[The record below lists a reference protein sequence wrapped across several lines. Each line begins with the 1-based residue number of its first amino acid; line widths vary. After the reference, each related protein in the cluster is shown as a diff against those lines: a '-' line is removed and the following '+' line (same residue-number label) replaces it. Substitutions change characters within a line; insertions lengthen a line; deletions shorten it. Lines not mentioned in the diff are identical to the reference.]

1 MKNGTLKKSLSVF
14 LAILMI
20 VPTLFATGAPG
31 LLSLFD
37 GVVIEAEAAI
47 AGIKIV
53 VPETLYLTPS
63 TGSQTA
69 IQYYINNNAD
79 GSVKT
84 SQDTTAEVYITYPG
98 ATLTSISAKTSSAI
112 TLPASITGLVGT
124 TFGTSAT
131 KATGTF
137 SLGAGLSAGSTAL
150 VEWTFVFDVD
160 GQTKTHYAYSVAY
173 APWYQPVG
181 AASKAVGSWH
191 NTYASSI
198 LWVQGVHGYSD
209 GDRANSWYVQTA
221 NFLPMLGNLKAP
233 SNNNPDTNWIQS
245 GSNGLSPTMS
255 YNVIT
260 ESGTNYHARANT
272 ISPTANITVD
282 TSRYNNFNQIPNFS
296 VGFMVTDK
304 DGITENKGTHA
315 WYVSDY
321 GTNNGSSY
329 YNGTDRGSS
338 QYTSDW
344 NDTGTKIWYSDSDNA
359 CGIKVN
365 QQSWN
370 KGISGTANF
379 RLKSAARSEYKATIT
394 TTGWNN
400 NFVNISVTGANKG
413 TLRTNVLN
421 GTSYAKENYT
431 ADTWNTYYAAL
442 KTAATNLC
450 NPTSATVD
458 TADLTNAE
466 AGLHT
471 TLTLNANGGNLG
483 ENVPLNVAMQVGGNP
498 TTSFNNADVIDA
510 YYATRTG
517 YTFLGW
523 STDKNATSAPATVTV
538 GLNDTV
544 YAVWKANTYYAIF
557 DNLIDYN
564 AWNKAAGNG
573 VVSDVTENGFT
584 ITCNDGAGEATSES
598 PYFAVTPGK
607 SYKIKMDFIGDNW
620 DVYIFFCD
628 ENGSWIDFADGP
640 SNRYSSNGS
649 TGIDPDNAVF
659 TAPNKAEVVKAKI
672 RVDSNNANNV
682 VRFENIRVYEV
693 GKVAEGVSYE
703 TAMLVTYDSPYG
715 TLPTPVKT
723 GYTFDGWLRHDD
735 TYITESSVMKITENS
750 YLTSRW
756 TENRYT
762 VAYNA
767 NGSNDAVEA
776 PKTYNYTETVT
787 VAAAIERV
795 GHTFA
800 GWKSDANGEIYQPGE
815 VVPALTAENDVTVT
829 LTAQWNI
836 NSYTLTFVNNAGT
849 TVETKAYD
857 YGTAGSD
864 VTLPANTAAHYDG
877 INHYNYTW
885 PTVADVTG
893 DATYNETKKTE
904 AHVFTET
911 VITDS
916 TCTATGTKKL
926 SCACGYE
933 TTKEIPMKAHSLSFV
948 AKVDAKCGID
958 GTGEHYKCSVCG
970 GLFADANGSTPVTAE
985 QLVIPALEHQYGE
998 VKHAATCTMGS
1009 YSTFTCSL
1017 CNDTY
1022 STDPADD
1029 LIEHPYVLTENNP
1042 EPDCT
1047 NAGVAHYTCSA
1058 CGASKTEDLEA
1069 LGHSMQFITG
1079 TPATCTSA
1087 GTVDHYKCTRCSGL
1101 FADADGENA
1110 LDSIVDPIK
1119 DHTPG
1124 EAAKENV
1131 VPATCTVEGSH
1142 EDVVKCTVCSTELS
1156 RTPVVD
1162 PMITHTAA
1170 DAVEEGRV
1178 PSTCTVAGYYN
1189 SVVYCSVCNTKLSS
1203 TKVDLPLAAHTEEI
1217 IPAVESTCTVAG
1229 KTEGTK
1235 CSVCGEIL
1243 VAQQDTALKPH
1254 TEGETVVEN
1263 NVDPDCENAGS
1274 YDNVVYCTVC
1284 KGELSRVTVTVDALG
1299 HTEATRE
1306 EVTLEATCGAP
1317 GSKNIITYCT
1327 VCNAELNTV
1336 TEAIPATGAHVYAT
1350 EVEGSRVD
1358 ATCVETGTVTMACT
1372 CGATEEQTLAI
1383 DSTNHANLVT
1393 DAAVAATCTATG
1405 LTEGQHCEACGVVTL
1420 AQQTTDKLAHT
1431 EDTREE
1437 VTLEAT
1443 CGKDG
1448 SKNIITY
1455 CTVCKNDLKTV
1466 EETIPATGK
1475 HSYDDGVVTTEPK
1488 CEAEGVK
1495 TFTCSVCN
1503 DSYTEPV
1510 AQLGHKYVGVETKAP
1525 TCTETGVMTYTCQ
1538 NDSSH
1543 TYTETIKENG
1553 HTITKVDAKAATC
1566 EDFGWNAYEYC
1577 SVCDYT
1583 TYEKIEALGHDYVG
1597 VVTTEPTCTEKGV
1610 MTYTCKNDASHTY
1623 TEPVSALNHIDSDN
1637 NGYCDRE
1644 GCGALICDHVGQ
1656 DTVLKDDKKAT
1667 CTADGYTGDVR
1678 CAKCDVIVEYGT
1690 KIDMLGH
1697 AWSETYTSNGN
1708 GKDNTHYQTCTREN
1722 CGVKNEAVAHTW
1734 NDGVVTTD
1742 PTCEGEGEKTF
1753 TCTAKE
1759 CGATYTEAV
1768 AANGHNYGEWIEED
1782 PATCVATGTLGHYE
1796 CSVCHKNFDADK
1808 AELADLTIAIDDNN
1822 HVTTTDHEQTDATC
1836 LTVGYTAGTFCED
1849 CDKWI
1854 SGHEEIEAIAH
1865 KNKVHHEKVDSTCS
1879 ATGTIEYWSCPDCG
1893 NNFSDEECNTAV
1905 TDLTIKIDPEAH
1917 KWDEG
1922 KVTTEPGCTAEG
1934 VKTYTCQHNA
1944 EHTYTD
1950 SIPATNHQFDMFF
1963 PANAATCVKGG
1974 NKAYKLC
1981 SNCRLYFAEN
1991 AEINSEDGQASAA
2004 AFATEIDSNNH
2015 VQTTNHKQ
2023 QDATCTEIGYTAGTF
2038 CEDCG
2043 KWISGHEEI
2052 EATGHAY
2059 GAWTFDAD
2067 GKHKR
2072 VCANDASHVET
2083 EACAD
2088 SATDNDCN
2096 CDQCGNFVAH
2106 SYGNAT
2112 CDAPASCTVCGETTG
2127 EALGHDFSVFVETV
2141 DYTCTTDGYTTYK
2154 CIRCAETENRD
2165 ITKAAHRPAADFAVI
2180 EKASCDKAGYKAI
2193 LCTECNE
2200 ELETETIAKREHN
2213 LVDTTVEKAPTCS
2226 ATGIMNQKCDC
2237 AETDEYAACD
2247 YTTTRVMD
2255 KVADA
2260 HKAEA
2265 DYTVIEKASCDKAG
2279 YKAILCE
2286 YCDAELS
2293 KETIA
2298 KREHNLVDATVALA
2312 PTCSATGIMNQK
2324 CDCAETAEYAAC
2336 DYTTTREIEI
2346 DADAHKAEA
2355 DYIQTVAPTCS
2366 AVGEEKLYCEYC
2378 NAVLDTREVAIDADA
2393 HKAEADYTV
2402 MQKATCEADG
2412 YKAILCE
2419 YCDAELATETI
2430 AKLGHAYVGVVT
2442 TEPGC
2447 ETEGVKTFTCS
2458 NDENHVYTEAIAA
2471 LGHTEVTDNAVA
2483 PTCTETGLTE
2493 GKHCSACGKVL
2504 VAQETVD
2511 ALGHSAAEAVKENV
2525 VAATCEADG
2534 SYDNVVRCS
2543 VCKVVLA
2550 SEHVVEEKLGHDYK
2564 LADLM
2569 RPTQNADGTW
2579 GNGYATYVCQNDA
2592 KHYYS
2597 ELVNRADYTEYDK
2610 VISDLE
2616 ARLEDDTLSDEVRA
2630 EIESLL
2636 EANKVEADRIE
2647 SEQDAVNAVVG
2658 ALAEGSTNYMKTFK
2672 VTFVADGEVVS
2683 EQTVSYGSAATAPEA
2698 PEKEGFVFT
2707 GWEGKYTN
2715 IKADTTVTAVF
2726 YEGDIILTL
2735 SAKELGLAVGKT
2747 AQLTA
2752 TVFPEEKADIA
2763 LTWAVDNPAVAT
2775 VDANGVVTGVKNG
2788 TTIVTVSALDGKIS
2802 AKAMVY
2808 VYNEGADYTVQ
2819 LAKSKYGS
2827 FVVGDYIFYDTA
2839 YINIKPGQEFKFRF
2853 ALNSSYSAEDIII
2866 TVNGQDLSVDADNY
2880 FTIPYTTDNLMIMAV
2895 PAPGSG
2901 LENGDDTDNSGT
2913 NNTAHSCWCHSSNKL
2928 LQFLWKILMFFC
2940 KLFGV
2945 ESYHYCACGEAHW

>member
-1 MKNGTLKKSLSVF
+1 MKNGTLKKFLSVF

-37 GVVIEAEAAI
+37 GVVTEAEAAI
-47 AGIKIV
+47 AGIRIV

-63 TGSQTA
+63 TGASA
-69 IQYYINNNAD
+69 SVQYYINNNAD

-84 SQDTTAEVYITYPG
+84 SADTTASVHISYPG
-98 ATLTSISAKTSSAI
+98 AKLTSISAKTSAAI
-112 TLPASITGLVGT
+112 TLPSSITGLVGT
-124 TFGTSAT
+124 TFGSTAAT
-131 KATGTF
+131 ATGTF
-137 SLGAGLSAGSTAL
+137 SLPAGLNPGGTAL
-150 VEWTFVFDVD
+150 VEWTFVFDVN

-173 APWYQPVG
+173 APWYLPVG
-181 AASKAVGSWH
+181 AAARAVGAHH
-191 NTYASSI
+191 NVYSSSI
-198 LWVQGVHGYSD
+198 LWVTGAHGYAA
-209 GDRANSWYVQTA
+209 GDSTNLHYPKTDTFQ
-221 NFLPMLGNLKAP
+221 PMLGLITSP
-233 SNNNPDTNWIQS
+233 SNTSPDTYIQS
-245 GSNGLSPTMS
+245 DSNGLSATIS
-255 YNVIT
+255 YQSISQSTV
-260 ESGTNYHARANT
+260 NYHARANS

-282 TSRYNNFNQIPNFS
+282 TSRYNNFNQIPNFK
-296 VGFMVTDK
+296 VGFMVTDR
-304 DGITENKGTHA
+304 ENAEEGK
-315 WYVSDY
+315 WYLADY

-329 YNGTDRGSS
+329 YNGTARSGSRYDGDYND
-338 QYTSDW
+338 QGTSFTY
-344 NDTGTKIWYSDSDNA
+344 NDADTTCGVKYNA
-359 CGIKVN
+359 A
-365 QQSWN
+365 WN
-370 KGISGTANF
+370 KAISGTASF
-379 RLKSAARSEYKATIT
+379 RLKSGVYGYHGGVIKSTS
-394 TTGWNN
+394 WNN
-400 NFVNISVTGANKG
+400 NFVNISVTGANKAA
-413 TLRTNVLN
+413 LRTAVLA

-431 ADTWNTYYAAL
+431 ADTWNTYYTAL
-442 KTAATNLC
+442 KAAATELC
-450 NPTSATVD
+450 TPTSATVD
-458 TADLTNAE
+458 TSALTTAE

-483 ENVPLNVAMQVGGNP
+483 TNVPLSVAMQVGGNP
-498 TTSFNNADVIDA
+498 TTSFNNADVIGSF
-510 YYATRTG
+510 YATRTG

-523 STDKNATSAPATVTV
+523 STDKNATTAPATVTI

-573 VVSDVTENGFT
+573 VVSDVTADGFT
-584 ITCNDGAGEATSES
+584 ITSNDGAGEATSES

-607 SYKIKMDFIGDNW
+607 SYKIEMDFIGDNW

-649 TGIDPDNAVF
+649 TGVPADNAVF
-659 TAPNKAEVVKAKI
+659 TAPSKTEVVKAKI
-672 RVDSNNANNV
+672 RVDANGSNNA

-703 TAMLVTYDSPYG
+703 TAKLVTYDSPYG

-723 GYTFDGWLRHDD
+723 GYTFDGWLRHDG

-750 YLTSRW
+750 YFTSQW
-756 TENRYT
+756 TENRYK

-776 PKTYNYTETVT
+776 PKTYNYTENVSI
-787 VAAAIERV
+787 AAAIERV

-815 VVPALTAENDVTVT
+815 VVPALTTENDVTVT

-849 TVETKAYD
+849 TVESKDYN

-864 VTLPANTAAHYDG
+864 VALPANTAAHYDG
-877 INHYNYTW
+877 TNHYSYAW

-893 DATYNETKKTE
+893 DATYNETQKTE

-926 SCACGYE
+926 TCACGYE
-933 TTKEIPMKAHSLSFV
+933 TTEEIPMKAHSLDFV

-970 GLFADANGSTPVTAE
+970 GLFADENGSTPVTAE

-998 VKHAATCTMGS
+998 VKHAATCTKGS
-1009 YSTFTCSL
+1009 YSTFTCAL

-1058 CGASKTEDLEA
+1058 CGATKTEDLEA
-1069 LGHSMQFITG
+1069 LGHSMQFFTG
-1079 TPATCTSA
+1079 TPATCTSD
-1087 GTVDHYKCTRCSGL
+1087 GIVDHYKCTRCSGL

-1110 LDSIVDPIK
+1110 LDSTVDPIK

-1131 VPATCTVEGSH
+1131 VPATCTVAGSH

-1156 RTPVVD
+1156 RTTVVD
-1162 PMITHTAA
+1162 PVIAHTAA
-1170 DAVEEGRV
+1170 AAVEEGRV
-1178 PSTCTVAGYYN
+1178 PSTCTVAGYYYN
-1189 SVVYCSVCNTKLSS
+1189 VVKCSVCSEELDR

-1217 IPAVESTCTVAG
+1217 LPATDSTCTVAG
-1229 KTEGTK
+1229 KTEGKK

-1284 KGELSRVTVTVDALG
+1284 KGEISRVTVPVDALG

-1306 EVTLEATCGAP
+1306 EVTLEATCGAD

-1327 VCNAELNTV
+1327 VCNADLETV
-1336 TEAIPATGAHVYAT
+1336 TEAIPATGAHVYAN
-1350 EVEGSRVD
+1350 EVAGTRVD
-1358 ATCVETGTVTMACT
+1358 ATCVATGKVTFACA
-1372 CGATEEQTLAI
+1372 CGATEEQPLAI

-1405 LTEGQHCEACGVVTL
+1405 LTEGQHCEACKVVTV

-1437 VTLEAT
+1437 VTSEAT
-1443 CGKDG
+1443 CGTEGK
-1448 SKNIITY
+1448 KNVITF

-1466 EETIPATGK
+1466 EETIPATDN

-1488 CEAEGVK
+1488 CETDGVK

-1503 DSYTEPV
+1503 DSYTEV
-1510 AQLGHKYVGVETKAP
+1510 VEKLGHKYVGVETKAP
-1525 TCTETGVMTYTCQ
+1525 TCTETGVMTYTCE

-1553 HTITKVDAKAATC
+1553 HTVTKVEAKAATC

-1583 TYEKIEALGHDYVG
+1583 TYEEIDALGHDYDDG
-1597 VVTTEPTCTEKGV
+1597 VVTTEPTCTEKGEK
-1610 MTYTCKNDASHTY
+1610 TFTCANDKNHTY
-1623 TEPVSALNHIDSDN
+1623 TEPVSALDHIDANSD
-1637 NGYCDRE
+1637 GYCDRE
-1644 GCGALICDHVGQ
+1644 GCNALICDHVGTERITT
-1656 DTVLKDDKKAT
+1656 DEAAAT
-1667 CTADGYTGDVR
+1667 CTEDGYTGDER
-1678 CAKCDVIVEYGT
+1678 CAKCNVIITEGE

-1708 GKDNTHYQTCTREN
+1708 GKDATHYQTCTREN

-1734 NDGVVTTD
+1734 DDGEITTD
-1742 PTCEGEGEKTF
+1742 PTCEGEGVKTF

-1768 AANGHNYGEWIEED
+1768 AANGHSYGEWINEVA
-1782 PATCVATGTLGHYE
+1782 ATCINTGVKGHYE
-1796 CSVCHKNFDADK
+1796 CSVCHKNFDAEK
-1808 AELADLTIAIDDNN
+1808 AELDSLVIAIDDNN
-1822 HVTTTDHEQTDATC
+1822 HVTITDHEQTDATC

-1854 SGHEEIEAIAH
+1854 DGHEEIPAIAH
-1865 KNKVHHEKVDSTCS
+1865 KNKVHHAKVDATCV

-1905 TDLTIKIDPEAH
+1905 ENLTIAINPEAH

-1922 KVTTEPGCTAEG
+1922 KVTTVPGCNQMG
-1934 VKTYTCQHNA
+1934 IKTYTC
-1944 EHTYTD
+1944 EYDETHTK
-1950 SIPATNHQFDMFF
+1950 P
-1963 PANAATCVKGG
+1963 
-1974 NKAYKLC
+1974 
-1981 SNCRLYFAEN
+1981 E
-1991 AEINSEDGQASAA
+1991 EIGYDL
-2004 AFATEIDSNNH
+2004 NNH
-2015 VQTTNHKQ
+2015 INTENHAAVKE
-2023 QDATCTEIGYTAGTF
+2023 TCTTVGYTAGVYCTD
-2038 CEDCG
+2038 CEVY
-2043 KWISGHEEI
+2043 ISGHEEI
-2052 EATGHAY
+2052 EAIAHKNKVHHAKIDATCVATGTIEYWSCPDCSKNFSDEACTTEVTDLTVAINPDNHAIVNHEAQAPTCTEIGWDAYETCSRCDYTTYEAIEATGHDY

-2067 GKHKR
+2067 GNHKR

-2088 SATDNDCN
+2088 AATDNDCN

-2106 SYGNAT
+2106 SYGAAT
-2112 CDAPASCTVCGETTG
+2112 CDAPATCTVCGETTG
-2127 EALGHDFSVFVETV
+2127 EALGHDFKNYVSDNNATCTEDGTKTAKCERCDATNTIADEGSAIGHDMQETTAKV
-2141 DYTCTTDGYTTYK
+2141 NATCDTDGAKAIYTCANGCGK
-2154 CIRCAETENRD
+2154 TEGGD
-2165 ITKAAHRPAADFAVI
+2165 VIT
-2180 EKASCDKAGYKAI
+2180 
-2193 LCTECNE
+2193 
-2200 ELETETIAKREHN
+2200 
-2213 LVDTTVEKAPTCS
+2213 
-2226 ATGIMNQKCDC
+2226 
-2237 AETDEYAACD
+2237 
-2247 YTTTRVMD
+2247 
-2255 KVADA
+2255 
-2260 HKAEA
+2260 
-2265 DYTVIEKASCDKAG
+2265 
-2279 YKAILCE
+2279 
-2286 YCDAELS
+2286 
-2293 KETIA
+2293 
-2298 KREHNLVDATVALA
+2298 
-2312 PTCSATGIMNQK
+2312 
-2324 CDCAETAEYAAC
+2324 
-2336 DYTTTREIEI
+2336 
-2346 DADAHKAEA
+2346 
-2355 DYIQTVAPTCS
+2355 
-2366 AVGEEKLYCEYC
+2366 
-2378 NAVLDTREVAIDADA
+2378 
-2393 HKAEADYTV
+2393 
-2402 MQKATCEADG
+2402 
-2412 YKAILCE
+2412 
-2419 YCDAELATETI
+2419 
-2430 AKLGHAYVGVVT
+2430 KLGHAYVGVVT

-2458 NDENHVYTEAIAA
+2458 NDATHVYTEVIPA
-2471 LGHTEVTDNAVA
+2471 LNHTEVIDDAVA

-2493 GKHCSACGKVL
+2493 GKHCSVCDKIL
-2504 VAQETVD
+2504 VAQEVVD
-2511 ALGHSAAEAVKENV
+2511 ALGHTAAEAVKENV

-2543 VCKVVLA
+2543 VCNEILT
-2550 SEHVVEEKLGHDYK
+2550 SEHVVEEKLGHDYR
-2564 LADLM
+2564 LDNLV
-2569 RPTQNADGTW
+2569 RPTKQADGTW
-2579 GNGYATYVCQNDA
+2579 GNGYETYVCKNDA
-2592 KHYYS
+2592 KHI
-2597 ELVNRADYTEYDK
+2597 ETKLVKRADYTEYDEIVAK
-2610 VISDLE
+2610 LE
-2616 ARLEDDTLSDEVRA
+2616 NKLADENLDAAVRA
-2630 EIESLL
+2630 EIEKLL
-2636 EANKVEADRIE
+2636 TDNKVADNLVE
-2647 SEQDAVNAVVG
+2647 SEQSAITAAAESIETDG
-2658 ALAEGSTNYMKTFK
+2658 ADYMKTFN
-2672 VTFVADGEVVS
+2672 VTFVADGKVVS

-2735 SAKELGLAVGKT
+2735 SENELGLAIGKT

-2763 LTWAVDNPAVAT
+2763 LNWSVANASVAT

-2788 TTIVTVSALDGKIS
+2788 ITTVTVSALDGKIT
-2802 AKAMVY
+2802 ATATVY
-2808 VYNEGADYTVQ
+2808 VYNASSEYTVQ
-2819 LAKSKYGS
+2819 LAKSSLGH
-2827 FVVGDYIFYDTA
+2827 FVIGDYVFYDNA
-2839 YINIKPGQEFKFRF
+2839 YINVKPGQEFRFRF
-2853 ALNSSYSAEDIII
+2853 ALNGSYSADDVVI
-2866 TVNGQDLSVDADNY
+2866 TVNGQELSVDSENY
-2880 FTIPYTTDNLMIMAV
+2880 FTIPYTTDNLTILAV

-2901 LENGDDTDNSGT
+2901 LDGNGSDNDSDSGNSGSNT
-2913 NNTAHSCWCHSSNKL
+2913 TAHSCWCHSGNKL

-2940 KLFGV
+2940 KLFGI
-2945 ESYHYCACGEAHW
+2945 ESYHYCACGKAHW

>member
-1 MKNGTLKKSLSVF
+1 MKNGILKKSLSVF
-14 LAILMI
+14 LALLMI
-20 VPTLFATGAPG
+20 VPTLFATGAAP

-37 GVVIEAEAAI
+37 GVVTEAEAAI
-47 AGIKIV
+47 AGIRIV

-63 TGSQTA
+63 TGASTSV
-69 IQYYINNNAD
+69 QYYINNNAD

-84 SQDTTAEVYITYPG
+84 TTDTTASVHISYPG
-98 ATLTSISAKTSSAI
+98 AKLTSISAATSAAI
-112 TLPASITGLVGT
+112 TLPSSITGLVGT
-124 TFGTSAT
+124 TFGSSAAT
-131 KATGTF
+131 ATGTF
-137 SLGAGLSAGSTAL
+137 SLPAGLNPGGTAL
-150 VEWTFVFDVD
+150 VEWTFVFDVN
-160 GQTKTHYAYSVAY
+160 GQTKTHYAYTVAY

-181 AASKAVGSWH
+181 AAAKAVGSWH

-304 DGITENKGTHA
+304 DGIKNGTNA

-321 GTNNGSSY
+321 GTSNGSSY

-370 KGISGTANF
+370 KGISGTADF

-400 NFVNISVTGANKG
+400 NFVNISVTGADKS

-431 ADTWNTYYAAL
+431 ADTWIAYYSAL

-458 TADLTNAE
+458 SSALTTAE

-483 ENVPLNVAMQVGGNP
+483 ENVPLSVAMQVGGNP
-498 TTSFNNADVIDA
+498 TTSFNNADVIGA

-573 VVSDVTENGFT
+573 VVSDVTADGFT
-584 ITCNDGAGEATSES
+584 ITSNDGAGEATSES

-607 SYKIKMDFIGDNW
+607 SYKIEMDFIGDNW

-649 TGIDPDNAVF
+649 TGVPADNAVF
-659 TAPNKAEVVKAKI
+659 TAPSKTEVVKAKI
-672 RVDSNNANNV
+672 RVDANGSNNA

-703 TAMLVTYDSPYG
+703 TAKLVTYDSPYG

-735 TYITESSVMKITENS
+735 TYITEASVMKITENS
-750 YLTSRW
+750 YLTSQW

-776 PKTYNYTETVT
+776 PKTYNYTENVT

-815 VVPALTAENDVTVT
+815 EVPALTAENDVTVT

-836 NSYTLTFVNNAGT
+836 NSYTLTFVNNAGS
-849 TVETKAYD
+849 TVESKAYD

-877 INHYNYTW
+877 TNHYSYAW
-885 PTVADVTG
+885 PTVADVT
-893 DATYNETKKTE
+893 DNAIYNETKKTE

-911 VITDS
+911 VIADS

-926 SCACGYE
+926 TCACGYE
-933 TTKEIPMKAHSLSFV
+933 TTEEIPMKAHSLAFV
-948 AKVDAKCGID
+948 AKVDAKCGIE

-970 GLFADANGSTPVTAE
+970 GLFADENGSTPVTAE

-1009 YSTFTCSL
+1009 YSTFTCAL

-1058 CGASKTEDLEA
+1058 CGATKTENLEA
-1069 LGHSMQFITG
+1069 LGHSMQFIAG

-1087 GTVDHYKCTRCSGL
+1087 GTIDHFKCTRCSGL

-1131 VPATCTVEGSH
+1131 VPATCTVAGSH

-1162 PMITHTAA
+1162 PVIAHTAA
-1170 DAVEEGRV
+1170 AAVEEGRV
-1178 PSTCTVAGYYN
+1178 PSTCTVAGYYYN
-1189 SVVYCSVCNTKLSS
+1189 VVKCSVCSTELDRTKVDLDLAAHTEEILPATDSTCTVPGKTEGKKCSVCDAILVEQQDTELKAHTEAAAVEEGRVESTCTVAGSYDSVVYCSVCNTKLSS
-1203 TKVDLPLAAHTEEI
+1203 TKIDLPLAAHAEEI
-1217 IPAVESTCTVAG
+1217 LPATDSTCTVAG
-1229 KTEGTK
+1229 KTEGKK

-1243 VAQQDTALKPH
+1243 VEQTDKALAPH
-1254 TEGETVVEN
+1254 N
-1263 NVDPDCENAGS
+1263 
-1274 YDNVVYCTVC
+1274 
-1284 KGELSRVTVTVDALG
+1284 
-1299 HTEATRE
+1299 EATRE
-1306 EVTLEATCGAP
+1306 DVTLEATCGAP

-1327 VCNAELNTV
+1327 VCNADLNTV
-1336 TEAIPATGAHVYAT
+1336 TEVIPATGAHVYAN
-1350 EVEGSRVD
+1350 EVAGTRVD
-1358 ATCVETGTVTMACT
+1358 ATCVATGKVTFACA

-1393 DAAVAATCTATG
+1393 DTAVAATCTATG
-1405 LTEGQHCEACGVVTL
+1405 LTEGQHCEACKVVTV

-1437 VTLEAT
+1437 VTSEAT
-1443 CGKDG
+1443 CGAEGK
-1448 SKNIITY
+1448 KNVITY

-1475 HSYDDGVVTTEPK
+1475 HSYDGGVITTEPK
-1488 CEAEGVK
+1488 CETDGVK

-1503 DSYTEPV
+1503 DSYTEAV

-1525 TCTETGVMTYTCQ
+1525 TCTETGIMTYTCQ

-1543 TYTETIKENG
+1543 TYTEEIKENG
-1553 HTITKVDAKAATC
+1553 HTITKVEAKAATC
-1566 EDFGWNAYEYC
+1566 DDFGWNAYEYC

-1583 TYEKIEALGHDYVG
+1583 TYEEIDALGHDYEG
-1597 VVTTEPTCTEKGV
+1597 AETKAPTCTEKGV

-1623 TEPVSALNHIDSDN
+1623 TEDIAALNHIDDDN

-1644 GCGALICDHVGQ
+1644 GCDALICDHVGTERITT
-1656 DTVLKDDKKAT
+1656 DEAAAT

-1678 CAKCDVIVEYGT
+1678 CTKCDVIVEYGT
-1690 KIDMLGH
+1690 KINMLGH
-1697 AWSETYTSNGN
+1697 AWSETFTSNGD

-1734 NDGVVTTD
+1734 NEGAITTD
-1742 PTCEGEGEKTF
+1742 PTCEGEGVKTF
-1753 TCTAKE
+1753 TCTASE

-1768 AANGHNYGEWIEED
+1768 VANGHDYGTWIAEV
-1782 PATCVATGTLGHYE
+1782 PATC
-1796 CSVCHKNFDADK
+1796 
-1808 AELADLTIAIDDNN
+1808 
-1822 HVTTTDHEQTDATC
+1822 
-1836 LTVGYTAGTFCED
+1836 
-1849 CDKWI
+1849 
-1854 SGHEEIEAIAH
+1854 
-1865 KNKVHHEKVDSTCS
+1865 
-1879 ATGTIEYWSCPDCG
+1879 
-1893 NNFSDEECNTAV
+1893 
-1905 TDLTIKIDPEAH
+1905 IK
-1917 KWDEG
+1917 
-1922 KVTTEPGCTAEG
+1922 EG
-1934 VKTYTCQHNA
+1934 VK
-1944 EHTYTD
+1944 
-1950 SIPATNHQFDMFF
+1950 
-1963 PANAATCVKGG
+1963 
-1974 NKAYKLC
+1974 
-1981 SNCRLYFAEN
+1981 
-1991 AEINSEDGQASAA
+1991 
-2004 AFATEIDSNNH
+2004 
-2015 VQTTNHKQ
+2015 
-2023 QDATCTEIGYTAGTF
+2023 
-2038 CEDCG
+2038 
-2043 KWISGHEEI
+2043 GH
-2052 EATGHAY
+2052 
-2059 GAWTFDAD
+2059 
-2067 GKHKR
+2067 
-2072 VCANDASHVET
+2072 
-2083 EACAD
+2083 
-2088 SATDNDCN
+2088 
-2096 CDQCGNFVAH
+2096 
-2106 SYGNAT
+2106 
-2112 CDAPASCTVCGETTG
+2112 
-2127 EALGHDFSVFVETV
+2127 
-2141 DYTCTTDGYTTYK
+2141 
-2154 CIRCAETENRD
+2154 
-2165 ITKAAHRPAADFAVI
+2165 
-2180 EKASCDKAGYKAI
+2180 
-2193 LCTECNE
+2193 
-2200 ELETETIAKREHN
+2200 
-2213 LVDTTVEKAPTCS
+2213 
-2226 ATGIMNQKCDC
+2226 
-2237 AETDEYAACD
+2237 
-2247 YTTTRVMD
+2247 
-2255 KVADA
+2255 
-2260 HKAEA
+2260 
-2265 DYTVIEKASCDKAG
+2265 
-2279 YKAILCE
+2279 
-2286 YCDAELS
+2286 
-2293 KETIA
+2293 
-2298 KREHNLVDATVALA
+2298 
-2312 PTCSATGIMNQK
+2312 
-2324 CDCAETAEYAAC
+2324 
-2336 DYTTTREIEI
+2336 
-2346 DADAHKAEA
+2346 
-2355 DYIQTVAPTCS
+2355 
-2366 AVGEEKLYCEYC
+2366 
-2378 NAVLDTREVAIDADA
+2378 
-2393 HKAEADYTV
+2393 
-2402 MQKATCEADG
+2402 
-2412 YKAILCE
+2412 
-2419 YCDAELATETI
+2419 
-2430 AKLGHAYVGVVT
+2430 YV
-2442 TEPGC
+2442 
-2447 ETEGVKTFTCS
+2447 
-2458 NDENHVYTEAIAA
+2458 
-2471 LGHTEVTDNAVA
+2471 
-2483 PTCTETGLTE
+2483 
-2493 GKHCSACGKVL
+2493 
-2504 VAQETVD
+2504 
-2511 ALGHSAAEAVKENV
+2511 
-2525 VAATCEADG
+2525 
-2534 SYDNVVRCS
+2534 
-2543 VCKVVLA
+2543 
-2550 SEHVVEEKLGHDYK
+2550 
-2564 LADLM
+2564 
-2569 RPTQNADGTW
+2569 
-2579 GNGYATYVCQNDA
+2579 
-2592 KHYYS
+2592 
-2597 ELVNRADYTEYDK
+2597 
-2610 VISDLE
+2610 
-2616 ARLEDDTLSDEVRA
+2616 
-2630 EIESLL
+2630 
-2636 EANKVEADRIE
+2636 
-2647 SEQDAVNAVVG
+2647 
-2658 ALAEGSTNYMKTFK
+2658 
-2672 VTFVADGEVVS
+2672 
-2683 EQTVSYGSAATAPEA
+2683 
-2698 PEKEGFVFT
+2698 
-2707 GWEGKYTN
+2707 
-2715 IKADTTVTAVF
+2715 
-2726 YEGDIILTL
+2726 
-2735 SAKELGLAVGKT
+2735 
-2747 AQLTA
+2747 
-2752 TVFPEEKADIA
+2752 
-2763 LTWAVDNPAVAT
+2763 
-2775 VDANGVVTGVKNG
+2775 
-2788 TTIVTVSALDGKIS
+2788 
-2802 AKAMVY
+2802 
-2808 VYNEGADYTVQ
+2808 
-2819 LAKSKYGS
+2819 
-2827 FVVGDYIFYDTA
+2827 
-2839 YINIKPGQEFKFRF
+2839 
-2853 ALNSSYSAEDIII
+2853 
-2866 TVNGQDLSVDADNY
+2866 
-2880 FTIPYTTDNLMIMAV
+2880 
-2895 PAPGSG
+2895 
-2901 LENGDDTDNSGT
+2901 
-2913 NNTAHSCWCHSSNKL
+2913 
-2928 LQFLWKILMFFC
+2928 
-2940 KLFGV
+2940 
-2945 ESYHYCACGEAHW
+2945 

>member
-37 GVVIEAEAAI
+37 GVVTEAEAAI

-63 TGSQTA
+63 TGASATV
-69 IQYYINNNAD
+69 QYYINNNAD

-112 TLPASITGLVGT
+112 TLPTSITGLVGT
-124 TFGTSAT
+124 TFGTDAT

-150 VEWTFVFDVD
+150 VEWTFVFDVN

-181 AASKAVGSWH
+181 AAAKAVGAWH

-221 NFLPMLGNLKAP
+221 NFLPMLGTIKAP
-233 SNNNPDTNWIQS
+233 ANNNPETNWIQS

-260 ESGTNYHARANT
+260 ESGTKYHARANT

-282 TSRYNNFNQIPNFS
+282 TSRYNNFNQIPNFK

-304 DGITENKGTHA
+304 EGITADKGTHA

-321 GTNNGSSY
+321 GTNKGSSY
-329 YNGTDRGSS
+329 YNGTDRGSN

-394 TTGWNN
+394 STGWNN
-400 NFVNISVTGANKG
+400 NFVNISVTGADKS

-431 ADTWNTYYAAL
+431 ADTWNTYYTAL

-458 TADLTNAE
+458 TSALTTAE

-483 ENVPLNVAMQVGGNP
+483 TDVPLNVAMNVGGNS

-557 DNLIDYN
+557 DNLFNYSSFTIGTGSLTIDER
-564 AWNKAAGNG
+564 
-573 VVSDVTENGFT
+573 TETGFT
-584 ITCNDGAGEATSES
+584 VTSTAEDANTGFSAAIPVEPGKTYRLEADAQIEAVLGGYDVYVHTLDANQAGETTATPDTTNGAHREGSVYIS
-598 PYFAVTPGK
+598 LTGQTTNTKPYIQFTA
-607 SYKIKMDFIGDNW
+607 GDNTAFVKIRF
-620 DVYIFFCD
+620 D
-628 ENGSWIDFADGP
+628 A
-640 SNRYSSNGS
+640 
-649 TGIDPDNAVF
+649 NAVG
-659 TAPNKAEVVKAKI
+659 NKLTV
-672 RVDSNNANNV
+672 N
-682 VRFENIRVYEV
+682 NIRLYEV
-693 GKVAEGVSYE
+693 GAIADGVSYE
-703 TAMLVTYDSPYG
+703 TAKLVTYDSPYG

-723 GYTFDGWLRHDD
+723 GYTFDGWLRHDG

-750 YLTSRW
+750 YLTSQW

-776 PKTYNYTETVT
+776 PKTYNYTENVSI
-787 VAAAIERV
+787 AAAIERV

-815 VVPALTAENDVTVT
+815 VVPALTTENDVTVT

-849 TVETKAYD
+849 IVETKAYD
-857 YGTAGSD
+857 YGTAASD

-877 INHYNYTW
+877 TNHYNYIW

-893 DATYNETKKTE
+893 NATYNETKKTE
-904 AHVFTET
+904 AHVFNET

-933 TTKEIPMKAHSLSFV
+933 TTEEIPMKAHSLSFV
-948 AKVDAKCGID
+948 EKVDAKCGVA

-985 QLVIPALEHQYGE
+985 QLVIPALVHQYGE

-1047 NAGVAHYTCSA
+1047 NAGIAHYTCSA
-1058 CGASKTEDLEA
+1058 CGATKTEDLEA
-1069 LGHSMQFITG
+1069 LGHSMQFFTG

-1087 GTVDHYKCTRCSGL
+1087 GTVDHFKCTRCSGL
-1101 FADADGENA
+1101 FADADGEDA

-1131 VPATCTVEGSH
+1131 VPATCTVAGSH

-1162 PMITHTAA
+1162 PVIAHTAA
-1170 DAVEEGRV
+1170 AAVEEGRV
-1178 PSTCTVAGYYN
+1178 PSTCTVAGYYYN
-1189 SVVYCSVCNTKLSS
+1189 VVKCSVCSEELDR
-1203 TKVDLPLAAHTEEI
+1203 TKVDLELAAHTEEI
-1217 IPAVESTCTVAG
+1217 LPATDSTCTVAG
-1229 KTEGTK
+1229 KTEGKK

-1243 VAQQDTALKPH
+1243 VAQQPTELK
-1254 TEGETVVEN
+1254 
-1263 NVDPDCENAGS
+1263 A
-1274 YDNVVYCTVC
+1274 
-1284 KGELSRVTVTVDALG
+1284 

-1306 EVTLEATCGAP
+1306 EVTLEATCGKD

-1327 VCNAELNTV
+1327 VCNADLKTV
-1336 TEAIPATGAHVYAT
+1336 TEVIPATGAHVYAN
-1350 EVEGSRVD
+1350 EVAGTRVD
-1358 ATCVETGTVTMACT
+1358 ATCVATGKVTFACA

-1405 LTEGQHCEACGVVTL
+1405 LTEGQHCAACNVVTV
-1420 AQQTTDKLAHT
+1420 AQQTTDKIAHT

-1443 CGKDG
+1443 CGAEGK
-1448 SKNIITY
+1448 KNVITF

-1475 HSYDDGVVTTEPK
+1475 HSYDTGVVTTKPT
-1488 CEAEGVK
+1488 CEEDGVK
-1495 TFTCSVCN
+1495 TFTCTVCG
-1503 DSYTEPV
+1503 DSYTEV
-1510 AQLGHKYVGVETKAP
+1510 VKKLGHDYVGVETKAP

-1543 TYTETIKENG
+1543 TYNEEIKENG

-1566 EDFGWNAYEYC
+1566 KDFGWNAYEYC

-1583 TYEKIEALGHDYVG
+1583 TYEEIDALGHDYDDG

-1623 TEPVSALNHIDSDN
+1623 TEPVSALDHVDANSD
-1637 NGYCDRE
+1637 GYCDRE
-1644 GCGALICDHVGQ
+1644 GCNALICDHVGTERITT
-1656 DTVLKDDKKAT
+1656 DEAAAT
-1667 CTADGYTGDVR
+1667 CTADGYTGDIR
-1678 CAKCDVIVEYGT
+1678 CAKCNVILTEGE

-1708 GKDNTHYQTCTREN
+1708 GKDATHYQTCTREN
-1722 CGVKNEAVAHTW
+1722 CGVQNEAVAHTW
-1734 NDGVVTTD
+1734 NDGVVTTN
-1742 PTCEGEGEKTF
+1742 PTCEGKGVKTF
-1753 TCTAKE
+1753 TCTANS
-1759 CGATYTEAV
+1759 CNATYTEAV
-1768 AANGHNYGEWIEED
+1768 AANGHDYGEWIEED
-1782 PATCVATGTLGHYE
+1782 PATCVATGILGHYE
-1796 CSVCHKNFDADK
+1796 CSVCHKYFDADY
-1808 AELADLTIAIDDNN
+1808 AELADLTIAIDGSN
-1822 HVTTTDHEQTDATC
+1822 HVTTTDHDQTDATC

-1854 SGHEEIEAIAH
+1854 DGHEEIEAINH
-1865 KNKVHHEKVDSTCS
+1865 KNKVHHEKVESTCS

-1893 NNFSDEECNTAV
+1893 NNFSDEACTNEV
-1905 TDLTIKIDPEAH
+1905 TDLTVAINPEAH
-1917 KWDEG
+1917 KWNEG
-1922 KVTTEPGCTAEG
+1922 TVTTVPGCHQMG
-1934 VKTYTCQHNA
+1934 IKTYTCEYDA
-1944 EHTYTD
+1944 THTKPEEIGYDLNNHINTENHAAVKETCTTVGYTAGVYCTD
-1950 SIPATNHQFDMFF
+1950 CAVYTSGHEVIEAINHKNKVHHAKID
-1963 PANAATCVKGG
+1963 ATCVATGTIEYWSCPDCGK
-1974 NKAYKLC
+1974 NFSDEACASEVTDLTV
-1981 SNCRLYFAEN
+1981 A
-1991 AEINSEDGQASAA
+1991 INPD
-2004 AFATEIDSNNH
+2004 NH
-2015 VQTTNHKQ
+2015 AIVNHKAQ
-2023 QDATCTEIGYTAGTF
+2023 APTCTEIGWDAYETCSRCDYTTY
-2038 CEDCG
+2038 
-2043 KWISGHEEI
+2043 EET
-2052 EATGHAY
+2052 EATGHDY

-2067 GKHKR
+2067 GNHKR
-2072 VCANDASHVET
+2072 ICANDAKHVET

-2088 SATDNDCN
+2088 AATDNDCN

-2106 SYGNAT
+2106 NYGDAT
-2112 CDAPASCTVCGETTG
+2112 CDAPATCTVCGETTG
-2127 EALGHDFSVFVETV
+2127 EALGHDFKTYVS
-2141 DYTCTTDGYTTYK
+2141 DKNATCTADGTKTAK
-2154 CIRCAETENRD
+2154 CERCDA
-2165 ITKAAHRPAADFAVI
+2165 
-2180 EKASCDKAGYKAI
+2180 
-2193 LCTECNE
+2193 
-2200 ELETETIAKREHN
+2200 TETI
-2213 LVDTTVEKAPTCS
+2213 
-2226 ATGIMNQKCDC
+2226 
-2237 AETDEYAACD
+2237 TDEGSAIGHD
-2247 YTTTRVMD
+2247 MQETTA
-2255 KVADA
+2255 KV
-2260 HKAEA
+2260 
-2265 DYTVIEKASCDKAG
+2265 
-2279 YKAILCE
+2279 
-2286 YCDAELS
+2286 
-2293 KETIA
+2293 
-2298 KREHNLVDATVALA
+2298 N
-2312 PTCSATGIMNQK
+2312 
-2324 CDCAETAEYAAC
+2324 
-2336 DYTTTREIEI
+2336 
-2346 DADAHKAEA
+2346 
-2355 DYIQTVAPTCS
+2355 
-2366 AVGEEKLYCEYC
+2366 
-2378 NAVLDTREVAIDADA
+2378 
-2393 HKAEADYTV
+2393 
-2402 MQKATCEADG
+2402 ATCEADG
-2412 YKAILCE
+2412 AEAIYTCANGCGKTE
-2419 YCDAELATETI
+2419 GGETI

-2458 NDENHVYTEAIAA
+2458 NDASHVYTEAIAS
-2471 LGHTEVTDNAVA
+2471 LGHTEVIDNAVA

-2493 GKHCSACGKVL
+2493 GKHCSVCDKVL
-2504 VAQETVD
+2504 VAQEVVD
-2511 ALGHSAAEAVKENV
+2511 ALGHTAADAVKENV
-2525 VAATCEADG
+2525 VAATCEEDG

-2543 VCKVVLA
+2543 VCKEILT
-2550 SEHVVEEKLGHDYK
+2550 SEHVVEDMLGHDYK
-2564 LADLM
+2564 LADLI
-2569 RPTQNADGTW
+2569 RPSKAADGTW

-2610 VISDLE
+2610 LISDLE
-2616 ARLEDDTLSDEVRA
+2616 ARLEDETLSDEVRA
-2630 EIESLL
+2630 EIEELL
-2636 EANKVEADRIE
+2636 AANKVEADRIE

-2658 ALAEGSTNYMKTFK
+2658 ALAEGSTDYMKTFK
-2672 VTFVADGEVVS
+2672 VTFVADGKVVS
-2683 EQTVSYGSAATAPEA
+2683 EQTVLYGSAAETPAD
-2698 PEKEGFVFT
+2698 PEKEGFLFT
-2707 GWEGKYTN
+2707 GWDGKYINVQADVVINATYFEGAVV
-2715 IKADTTVTAVF
+2715 IKLDAESV
-2726 YEGDIILTL
+2726 
-2735 SAKELGLAVGKT
+2735 KLAVGEST
-2747 AQLTA
+2747 QIAY
-2752 TVFPEEKADIA
+2752 TVFPEDSDVE
-2763 LTWAVDNPAVAT
+2763 LTWTSANTSIAT
-2775 VDANGVVTGVKNG
+2775 VDADGVVKGIKNG
-2788 TTIVTVSALDGKIS
+2788 TTTVTVSALNGAIS
-2802 AKAMVY
+2802 ETVVVY
-2808 VYNEGADYTVQ
+2808 VYKENAEYTVQ
-2819 LAKSKYGS
+2819 LTKSS
-2827 FVVGDYIFYDTA
+2827 FGNYVINGYTFYDSA
-2839 YINIKPGQEFKFRF
+2839 YVNVKAGQEFKFQF
-2853 ALNSSYSAEDIII
+2853 ALNSKYNPEDVIV
-2866 TVNGQDLSVDADNY
+2866 TVNGKDLSIGEDNCFTVDCMTENL
-2880 FTIPYTTDNLMIMAV
+2880 TIIVIA
-2895 PAPGSG
+2895 APGSG
-2901 LENGDDTDNSGT
+2901 LEGGGSSDDDNTGS
-2913 NNTAHSCWCHSSNKL
+2913 NSTAHSCWCHSSNKL
-2928 LQFLWKILMFFC
+2928 LQFLWKILMFLC
-2940 KLFGV
+2940 KLFGI
-2945 ESYHYCACGEAHW
+2945 ESYHYCACGKAHW